1 LILENILNIKEPA
14 NPLPDVKLTDLSDA
28 IQTDLK
34 TLGWDELMPVQAKTI
49 AYMKAGRDM
58 VIQSKTG
65 SGKTGAF
72 LIPLIEILEE
82 AHPYPQALV
91 LVPTR
96 ELAVQVEEEVQK
108 LSASRGIRSVAIY
121 GGVKYES
128 QLKALKDGVHIVIA
142 TPGRLLD
149 HLKQKNLDF
158 HDLRDLVMDEADE
171 MLSMGFYPDMK
182 KIQSYL
188 PEDYCTTLFSA
199 TMPEMVKSLSSEF
212 QSANRGFLSL
222 SYGEISTSNL
232 RHTFVVCDILE
243 KDQTLLRFLEYEKPE
258 YCIVFCNM
266 KRDVNYV
273 GDFLKS
279 RGFEVGVLS
288 GDIPQKQ
295 RQSTLTA
302 FREQTLK
309 ILIATDVAARGID
322 ISHVTHVF
330 LHDHP
335 DESEVYIHRAGR
347 TARAGRKG
355 MAISIVSQVEELALR
370 KTGKQ
375 FDIDFEQIEI
385 PNDEMLAERL
395 KDKVIEGL
403 ASARNSIKPKD
414 EKKINFYE
422 NVVDKMLEAEKK
434 DLLAY
439 LLWQNQ
445 EKP

>member
-1 LILENILNIKEPA
+1 
-14 NPLPDVKLTDLSDA
+14 
-28 IQTDLK
+28 
-34 TLGWDELMPVQAKTI
+34 
-49 AYMKAGRDM
+49 
-58 VIQSKTG
+58 
-65 SGKTGAF
+65 
-72 LIPLIEILEE
+72 
-82 AHPYPQALV
+82 
-91 LVPTR
+91 
-96 ELAVQVEEEVQK
+96 
-108 LSASRGIRSVAIY
+108 
-121 GGVKYES
+121 
-128 QLKALKDGVHIVIA
+128 
-142 TPGRLLD
+142 
-149 HLKQKNLDF
+149 
-158 HDLRDLVMDEADE
+158 
-171 MLSMGFYPDMK
+171 
-182 KIQSYL
+182 
-188 PEDYCTTLFSA
+188 
-199 TMPEMVKSLSSEF
+199 
-212 QSANRGFLSL
+212 
-222 SYGEISTSNL
+222 
-232 RHTFVVCDILE
+232 VVCDILE

-445 EKP
+445 EKA

>member
-1 LILENILNIKEPA
+1 
-14 NPLPDVKLTDLSDA
+14 VKLTDLSDA

-445 EKP
+445 EKA